1 MRHSRNHNHPPTK
14 PRNGNGSKVSLR
26 ALFSLAM
33 LVGSLMALGVS
44 MLAGAKI
51 VFDLLAAN
59 TNIEGVAT
67 KMIVIILAYM
77 VGWVTAV
84 LATRVYSN
92 LILPVLINWLTWG
105 CLVIV
110 CYLYLQILK
119 RMYDQPEELIRF
131 IKYLFAMAGGL
142 TVLIG
147 LHLIVEGHSLRL
159 FSIPLL
165 IISFFHLVLIVY
177 RYVFAPQPK
186 FEFLWKDL
194 VFFALMATVS
204 LLMLVHIGVLEP
216 LRMQLTSFFDRY
228 GQVIRAEG

>member
-1 MRHSRNHNHPPTK
+1 MRHSRNHPPTK
-14 PRNGNGSKVSLR
+14 PRNGNGNKVSQR

-33 LVGSLMALGVS
+33 LLGSLMALGVS

-51 VFDLLAAN
+51 VFDLLAAS
-59 TNIEGVAT
+59 TNIEGATT
-67 KMIVIILAYM
+67 KMIVILLAYV

-84 LATRVYSN
+84 LAIRVYGN
-92 LILPVLINWLTWG
+92 LILSMLINWLTWG

-110 CYLYLQILK
+110 CYLYLQILR
-119 RMYDQPEELIRF
+119 RMYDQPDELIRF
-131 IKYLFAMAGGL
+131 IKYLFAMVGGL

-147 LHLIVEGHSLRL
+147 LHLIVEGHSLRP

-194 VFFALMATVS
+194 VFFILMATVS
-204 LLMLVHIGVLEP
+204 ILMLAHIGVLEP
-216 LRMQLTSFFDRY
+216 LRVQLTSFFDRY
-228 GQVIRAEG
+228 GRAIRAEN

>member
-1 MRHSRNHNHPPTK
+1 MNSSRNHPPTR
-14 PRNGNGSKVSLR
+14 PRNGNGNKVSLR

-44 MLAGAKI
+44 MLAGARI

-59 TNIEGVAT
+59 SNIEGVAT
-67 KMIVIILAYM
+67 KMIVIVLAYG
-77 VGWVTAV
+77 VGWITAV
-84 LATRVYSN
+84 LATRVYHN

-186 FEFLWKDL
+186 FDFLWKDL
-194 VFFALMATVS
+194 VFFILMATVS

-228 GQVIRAEG
+228 GQAIRAEN

>member
-1 MRHSRNHNHPPTK
+1 MNSSRNHPPTR
-14 PRNGNGSKVSLR
+14 PRNGNNHKVSLR

-59 TNIEGVAT
+59 SNIEGAAT
-67 KMIVIILAYM
+67 KMIVIVLAYG
-77 VGWVTAV
+77 VGWITAV
-84 LATRVYSN
+84 LATRVYHN
-92 LILPVLINWLTWG
+92 LILPMLINWLTWG

-186 FEFLWKDL
+186 FDFLWKDL
-194 VFFALMATVS
+194 VFFILMATVS

-216 LRMQLTSFFDRY
+216 LRVQLTRFFDRY
-228 GQVIRAEG
+228 GQAIRAEN